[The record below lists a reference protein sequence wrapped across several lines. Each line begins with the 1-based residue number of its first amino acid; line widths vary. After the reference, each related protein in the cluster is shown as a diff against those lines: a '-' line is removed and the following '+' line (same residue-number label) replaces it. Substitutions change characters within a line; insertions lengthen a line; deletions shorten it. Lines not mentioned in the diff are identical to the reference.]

1 MTTLIPFC
9 PNRRCRYHRVPEG
22 TYTAYSSFGFY
33 TTQRQGRLARYLCKA
48 CGSSFSSQTFSLSY
62 YLKKEGS
69 FAAIQSRLC
78 NTEGIRAIGRTLGLS
93 CASVSNRIGRMARN
107 CTAMHEQVTSAV
119 PAPES
124 LAADGFE
131 SFCCSQYFP
140 NNIHM
145 LVGRSSQFFYRYD
158 YALIRRKGRMSEAQK
173 KKRAELE
180 TRVKYP
186 VRSIEQSFRR
196 VLDEGLEHCFE
207 DKRDRRLELWT
218 DEKQEYARVLR
229 GKQGAAARAVAK
241 GRLVHRTISSKAA
254 RTKDNPLWAV
264 NYLDRELRKDL
275 KEHVRETVCWGRN
288 VNNQMERLSVYLWQH
303 NYIKPYRIASKGK
316 KEATSHA
323 EHAGYETA
331 SIKQRVEHIWNT
343 RAFFSRGSYGQ
354 LATMTWM
361 RRRTTPLK
369 HSPDYL
375 PSRVAS

>member
-1 MTTLIPFC
+1 
-9 PNRRCRYHRVPEG
+9 
-22 TYTAYSSFGFY
+22 
-33 TTQRQGRLARYLCKA
+33 
-48 CGSSFSSQTFSLSY
+48 
-62 YLKKEGS
+62 
-69 FAAIQSRLC
+69 
-78 NTEGIRAIGRTLGLS
+78 
-93 CASVSNRIGRMARN
+93 
-107 CTAMHEQVTSAV
+107 
-119 PAPES
+119 
-124 LAADGFE
+124 
-131 SFCCSQYFP
+131 
-140 NNIHM
+140 
-145 LVGRSSQFFYRYD
+145 
-158 YALIRRKGRMSEAQK
+158 MSEAQK

-254 RTKDNPLWAV
+254 RTKDTPLWAV

-369 HSPDYL
+369 HNPDYL